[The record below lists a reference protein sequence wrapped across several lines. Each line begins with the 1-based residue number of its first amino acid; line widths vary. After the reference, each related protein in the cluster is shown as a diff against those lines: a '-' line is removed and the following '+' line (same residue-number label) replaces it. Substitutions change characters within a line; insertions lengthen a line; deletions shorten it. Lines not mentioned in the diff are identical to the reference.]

1 MQVTAIH
8 TFCVAKLRPDDRQRL
23 HGSMYTFRVTI
34 LLRVLLLLLKE
45 ESIVTP
51 TVLAQQQSGE
61 QPVER
66 DLDLQ
71 RKRVG
76 GFSIKDQSGFATLSV

>member
-1 MQVTAIH
+1 MH

-23 HGSMYTFRVTI
+23 HGSMYTFRVT
-34 LLRVLLLLLKE
+34 LLSVRVLLLLLKE
-45 ESIVTP
+45 EPIITP

-61 QPVER
+61 QAVER
-66 DLDLQ
+66 DRDRDLQ